1 MKLISLV
8 ESSTGKPLF
17 FLRGKSSS
25 YVLGVNDEGF
35 LCHLHWGGPVA
46 PSAAMAAFF
55 EQACIA
61 FSPGHPKVS
70 GGLLG
75 LDMLRLEYPT
85 ANTGDFR
92 LPALDVRHADG
103 TQGLRLF
110 YAGHRIAAGKP
121 ALASLP
127 ATYVEDASE
136 AETLEVDLRDELGG
150 IAVTL
155 LYSVFAGRDV
165 VARSAR
171 IRNTGGGPVT
181 LLRALSMAADLRGS
195 DFDMLHL
202 PGAWARERWIE
213 RQPLHSGAQ
222 LIGSRRG
229 ASSHQYNPF
238 FALLEPSATETT
250 GAVRGVSL
258 VYSGSH
264 VGGAEVD
271 QVFNTRIVS
280 GINPEGFSWHLAP
293 GAEFQTPEV
302 VLAYSAEGLG
312 GLSRQ
317 YHHLYRE
324 RLARGVWRDRER
336 PVLVNNWE
344 GTYFDFTA
352 DKLVLIAQVAARTGV
367 ELFVLDDGWFGK
379 RDDDTTSLGDWFVD
393 EAKLPGGLAPLVRRI
408 NDEGLA
414 FGLWFEP
421 EMISA
426 KSELYRAH
434 PDWCLH
440 MPARSRTEGRQQF
453 VLDFSRDEVV
463 QAIGDQ
469 MAAILHSAPIRYIKW
484 DMNRHLTEIGSAGWP
499 AEQQGEVAHRHILG
513 VYKLMDRL
521 TTEFP
526 EILFESCSGG
536 GGRFD
541 PGILYYMPQTWT
553 SDNSDAISR
562 LKIQY
567 GTSLVFPP
575 CTMGAHVSAVPNHQ
589 VFRTTSLRT
598 RGYVALAGQFGFEL
612 DLTALPEEEIAEMTE
627 LVQLVKETRHLLR
640 MGDFHRLSDPFA
652 GHVAAWEIVSPDRG
666 EALVTATLAFSEPN
680 FLHLPL
686 KLRGLDPAARYRVV
700 HGPEG
705 EWPGDVLMELGL
717 PVAFKQDFDS
727 ILWHLKRV

>member
-1 MKLISLV
+1 MKFIFLV
-8 ESSTGKPLF
+8 ESRSGKPLF
-17 FLRGKSSS
+17 FLNGSSSS
-25 YVLGVNDEGF
+25 YVLGVNAEGF

-46 PSAAMAAFF
+46 PDAAMAAFF

-61 FSPGHPKVS
+61 FSPAVRTAS
-70 GGLLG
+70 GGLIG
-75 LDMLRLEYPT
+75 LDTMRLEYPT

-103 TQGLRLF
+103 THGLRLR

-121 ALASLP
+121 GLASLP

-136 AETLEVDLRDELGG
+136 AETLEVDLHDESGAV
-150 IAVTL
+150 AVTL
-155 LYSVFAGRDV
+155 LYTVFAGRDV

-171 IRNTGGGPVT
+171 ILNTGGQPVT
-181 LLRALSMAADLRGS
+181 VLRALSMALDLRGS
-195 DFDMLHL
+195 DFEMIHL

-222 LIGSRRG
+222 IISSRRG
-229 ASSHQYNPF
+229 ASSHQHNPF
-238 FALLEPSATETT
+238 FALVEPSATETT

-258 VYSGSH
+258 VYSGNH
-264 VGGAEVD
+264 MGGAEVD
-271 QVFNTRIVS
+271 QIFNTRILS

-293 GAEFQTPEV
+293 GEEFQTPEA

-324 RLARGVWRDRER
+324 RLVRGAWRDRER

-352 DKLVLIAQVAARTGV
+352 DKLVAIAKVAARAGI

-379 RDDDTTSLGDWFVD
+379 RNDDTTSLGDWFVD
-393 EAKLPGGLAPLVRRI
+393 ENKLPGGLAPLAERI
-408 NDEGLA
+408 NAEGLA
-414 FGLWFEP
+414 FGLWLEP
-421 EMISA
+421 EMISPD
-426 KSELYRAH
+426 SELARAH

-440 MPARSRTEGRQQF
+440 VPGRSRTEGRQQL

-463 QAIGDQ
+463 QGIGDQ
-469 MAAILHSAPIRYIKW
+469 LVAILHTAPVRYIKW
-484 DMNRHLTEIGSAGWP
+484 DMNRHLTEIGSAGHAP
-499 AEQQGEVAHRHILG
+499 ESQGEVAHRHILG

-521 TTEFP
+521 ATEFP

-553 SDNSDAISR
+553 SDNTDAISR

-567 GTSLVFPP
+567 GTSLVYPP

-612 DLTALPEEEIAEMTE
+612 DLTSMTEEEIAGMSE
-627 LVQLVKETRHLLR
+627 LVQLAKETRHLLR
-640 MGDFHRLSDPFA
+640 TGDFYRLRDPFT
-652 GHVAAWEIVSPDRG
+652 GHVAAWQIVSVDRD
-666 EALVTATLAFSEPN
+666 EALVTATLAFAEPN
-680 FLHLPL
+680 SLYEPL

-705 EWPGDVLMELGL
+705 EWPGDVLMEIGL
-717 PVAFKQDFDS
+717 PVAFKQDFDC
-727 ILWHLKRV
+727 ILWHLRRV